1 MSSKSNGQK
10 QQKAAKL
17 KEKRDQE
24 QAIAD
29 KEKAEKEKAKEQK
42 AKDEAL
48 QRANEKAER
57 DKAKDAAPSSS
68 FDSPSKRKAP
78 KSREASPAKVSKE
91 KPQAETADDQQGSS
105 SQPMETQGSSVNLGQ
120 IDDDSDFV
128 EGEDED
134 VDEDEDEDEDVVA
147 EVKLP
152 PAKNAAGK
160 AKKDRGRQIK
170 PTTPQGKFKLGQ
182 FKN

>member
-1 MSSKSNGQK
+1 MPSKTNGTKQHLASTLK
-10 QQKAAKL
+10 QQQQK
-17 KEKRDQE
+17 
-24 QAIAD
+24 
-29 KEKAEKEKAKEQK
+29 EKEKADRDKAAKEQR
-42 AKDEAL
+42 AK
-48 QRANEKAER
+48 EKAER

-128 EGEDED
+128 E
-134 VDEDEDEDEDVVA
+134 DEDEDEDEDVVA